1 MEEIEKL
8 NSGKEFV
15 AKVKPKDPFV
25 NLDPT
30 EKKVT
35 LTENKVYKGASEHDI
50 FEIKHAN
57 LDF

>member
-1 MEEIEKL
+1 MEEQEKL
-8 NSGKEFV
+8 NSVKEFV
-15 AKVKPKDPFV
+15 AKVKPKYPYI

-35 LTENKVYKGASEHDI
+35 LTQNKVYKGASEHDI